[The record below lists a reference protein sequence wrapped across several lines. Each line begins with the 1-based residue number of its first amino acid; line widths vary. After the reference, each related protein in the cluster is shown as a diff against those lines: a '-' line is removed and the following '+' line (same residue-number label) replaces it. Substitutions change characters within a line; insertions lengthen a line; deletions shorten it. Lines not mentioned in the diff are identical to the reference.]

1 MGTAGAVIDDE
12 GRIRN
17 EMKQAPTLQHNGVK
31 SRVEKEQ
38 YYQIPQALADA
49 VFSVLGNSS
58 AQLRIMLVLI
68 GTKPGFNISQ
78 KWILQRTGLKER
90 SYIEARKALVERGWL
105 KHLECD
111 SIVVNL
117 DKINSDGE
125 EKKKDAEQ
133 PTTITGKDLPASTSG
148 NEKPPATITGWP
160 HNTISGNTPAIITD
174 IINKKQSKIEQNNIM
189 EKPQLQEKLG
199 PEQNK
204 PIITTRSDALFLEH
218 SGNKLDWISDNEFYI
233 NGRYCIVKDIVI
245 QTA

>member
-1 MGTAGAVIDDE
+1 
-12 GRIRN
+12 
-17 EMKQAPTLQHNGVK
+17 MKLAPTLEHNGEK

-68 GTKPGFNISQ
+68 GTKPGFHISQ

-90 SYIEARKALVERGWL
+90 SYIEARKALVARGWL

-111 SIVVNL
+111 SIIVNL
-117 DKINSDGE
+117 DKIYADGE

-133 PTTITGKDLPASTSG
+133 PATTAGKNIPATASG
-148 NEKPPATITGWP
+148 NEMQPATIAGEP

-174 IINKKQSKIEQNNIM
+174 ITNKEQSKIEQNNIM
-189 EKPQLQEKLG
+189 ENPQPQEKLG
-199 PEQNK
+199 PAQKK
-204 PIITTRSDALFLEH
+204 PIITTRSEVIFLEH
-218 SGNKLDWISDNEFYI
+218 NGNKLDWISENEFYI

>member
-1 MGTAGAVIDDE
+1 
-12 GRIRN
+12 
-17 EMKQAPTLQHNGVK
+17 MKLAPTLEHNGVK

-68 GTKPGFNISQ
+68 GTKPGFHISQ
-78 KWILQRTGLKER
+78 KWILQRTGLKEK

-111 SIVVNL
+111 RIIVNL
-117 DKINSDGE
+117 DKIYADGE
-125 EKKKDAEQ
+125 EKKKNAEK
-133 PTTITGKDLPASTSG
+133 PATTAGKDIPTSTSG
-148 NEKPPATITGWP
+148 NETQPVTIAGGP
-160 HNTISGNTPAIITD
+160 HNTISGNTPEIITD
-174 IINKKQSKIEQNNIM
+174 IINNEQSKIEQNNII

-199 PEQNK
+199 PAQKK
-204 PIITTRSDALFLEH
+204 PIITTRSNALFLEH

>member
-1 MGTAGAVIDDE
+1 
-12 GRIRN
+12 
-17 EMKQAPTLQHNGVK
+17 MKQAPTLQHNGVK

-90 SYIEARKALVERGWL
+90 SYIEARKSLVARGWI

-111 SIVVNL
+111 SIIVNL
-117 DKINSDGE
+117 DKIYADGE
-125 EKKKDAEQ
+125 EKKNAEQ
-133 PTTITGKDLPASTSG
+133 QATIAGNNIPASTSG
-148 NEKPPATITGWP
+148 NEKPPAIITGEQ
-160 HNTISGNTPAIITD
+160 HNAISGNTPAIITD
-174 IINKKQSKIEQNNIM
+174 IINKEQSKIEKNNIM
-189 EKPQLQEKLG
+189 ENPQPQEKLG
-199 PEQNK
+199 PAQKK
-204 PIITTRSDALFLEH
+204 PIIITRSEAIFLEH
-218 SGNKLDWISDNEFYI
+218 NGNKLDWISENEFYI
-233 NGRYCIVKDIVI
+233 NDRYCIVKDIVI

>member
-1 MGTAGAVIDDE
+1 
-12 GRIRN
+12 
-17 EMKQAPTLQHNGVK
+17 MKLAPTLEHNGVK

-90 SYIEARKALVERGWL
+90 SYIEARKALVARGWL

-111 SIVVNL
+111 SIIVNL
-117 DKINSDGE
+117 DKIYADGE
-125 EKKKDAEQ
+125 EKKTDAEQ
-133 PTTITGKDLPASTSG
+133 PATTAGKDIPATASG
-148 NEKPPATITGWP
+148 NEMQPVTIAGGP

-174 IINKKQSKIEQNNIM
+174 ITNKEQSKIEQNNIM
-189 EKPQLQEKLG
+189 ENPQPQVKLG
-199 PEQNK
+199 PAQKK
-204 PIITTRSDALFLEH
+204 PIITTRSEALFLEH
-218 SGNKLDWISDNEFYI
+218 SGNKLDWISENEFYI

>member
-1 MGTAGAVIDDE
+1 MGTAGAVSDDE

-90 SYIEARKALVERGWL
+90 SYIEARKALVARGWI

-111 SIVVNL
+111 SIIVNL
-117 DKINSDGE
+117 DKIYADGE
-125 EKKKDAEQ
+125 EKKNAEQ
-133 PTTITGKDLPASTSG
+133 PATIAGKNMPASTSG
-148 NEKPPATITGWP
+148 NEKLPAIITGEQ
-160 HNTISGNTPAIITD
+160 HNAISGDTPAFITD
-174 IINKKQSKIEQNNIM
+174 IINKEQSKIEQNNIM

-199 PEQNK
+199 PAQKN
-204 PIITTRSDALFLEH
+204 PIITTRSNALFLEH